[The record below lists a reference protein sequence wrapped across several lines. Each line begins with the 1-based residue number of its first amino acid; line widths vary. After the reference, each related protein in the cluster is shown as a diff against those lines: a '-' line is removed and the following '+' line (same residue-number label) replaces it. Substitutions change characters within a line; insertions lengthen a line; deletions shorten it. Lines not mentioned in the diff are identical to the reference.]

1 MMIDWNTSAPL
12 IGQRT
17 KCKSLGFDYMWFWPP
32 SDDNETP
39 QSVTPL
45 SCREHD
51 VSFTPPLCS
60 VYNLL
65 YLLMLPGKSGLYWDF
80 HLTVCVYVQS
90 VYAGLAPRTCSF
102 VDVFVVAVWDELKWQ
117 GVRLPPLF
125 FHSPSPPVKWL
136 LRSFNG
142 ERRCGPLSDSCRL
155 LWACACWLM
164 APLKWCSC
172 QSSTFIRPRYLVI
185 VIPQWEKKV
194 GRWVQVGADVIQRSR
209 LTGPHL

>member
-1 MMIDWNTSAPL
+1 MRHLSQSHLYPAGNMMWVSPRPSALSTTSCICWCCL
-12 IGQRT
+12 VKVGCT
-17 KCKSLGFDYMWFWPP
+17 
-32 SDDNETP
+32 E
-39 QSVTPL
+39 
-45 SCREHD
+45 
-51 VSFTPPLCS
+51 
-60 VYNLL
+60 
-65 YLLMLPGKSGLYWDF
+65 DF
-80 HLTVCVYVQS
+80 NFSVYVQF
-90 VYAGLAPRTCSF
+90 VYAGLAPHTCSL
-102 VDVFVVAVWDELKWQ
+102 VDVFVVAVWDKLKWQ